1 MQSFIYAVI
10 QCNRE
15 DCPIK
20 GCIYNFPEL
29 PEGLLPKVAGG
40 GKVVIGDIG
49 LYCELGGSVGLAYFF
64 EEEPCNVPNVYV
76 WVPGRKQIIF

>member
-1 MQSFIYAVI
+1 
-10 QCNRE
+10 
-15 DCPIK
+15 
-20 GCIYNFPEL
+20 
-29 PEGLLPKVAGG
+29 LLPKVAGG